1 MFNFCLYS
9 EMFGKVG
16 KGLHRFRGPGNIAI
30 VDVVMTIILAYVFKL
45 YFVNTHYGL
54 ILVLCFLLGI
64 FAHRLFCVK
73 TTVDK
78 ILFQ

>member
-9 EMFGKVG
+9 EIFGKVG

-30 VDVVMTIILAYVFKL
+30 IDVIATFILAYVLKL
-45 YFVNTHYGL
+45 YFVYTNYWIIL
-54 ILVLCFLLGI
+54 ISCFLMGI
-64 FAHRLFCVK
+64 FLHRLFCVE

-78 ILFQ
+78 FLF